1 MSKIKMPDKGKRVRA
16 SKLERRDY
24 KWIYLFL
31 LPSVV
36 MFLMFYFVPILTMF
50 FTSFTKWDGF
60 NAPVFNGLDNYTR
73 LFSNPAFVISVRNL
87 IAWSLIGIF
96 LHVGFGVLVALI
108 LYHKPRGWK
117 FTRAVFMIPN
127 VISAAAWAL
136 IYKFIFNNEMG
147 VLNNLIR
154 MISPDFNVQWFY
166 TSPYAFWAIT
176 FTWLFYAVIVT
187 LVVLGDLMA
196 IPEELNEAARIDGAN
211 EFRIL
216 WHLILPMALPIIL
229 TIGMYYAVDHWN
241 CYLLSIYYITK
252 DQLKPL
258 QVILRRLLDAS
269 RNAADQELVPTETL
283 KMAAVCYATAPIIV
297 VYPFIQKY
305 FVKGTLA
312 GAVKG

>member
-1 MSKIKMPDKGKRVRA
+1 MVKSKGDV
-16 SKLERRDY
+16 
-24 KWIYLFL
+24 LFN
-31 LPSVV
+31 
-36 MFLMFYFVPILTMF
+36 ILVYVII
-50 FTSFTKWDGF
+50 FTVGLICLI
-60 NAPVFNGLDNYTR
+60 PVL
-73 LFSNPAFVISVRNL
+73 FVISASVTPYSELLKNGGFVL
-87 IAWSLIGIF
+87 I
-96 LHVGFGVLVALI
+96 
-108 LYHKPRGWK
+108 PRK
-117 FTRAVFMIPN
+117 FTNVAYVEMLADGALSHAMWVTVKFCMLFDAGIVPTYLIVRKTGLINTLWAMIVP
-127 VISAAAWAL
+127 
-136 IYKFIFNNEMG
+136 
-147 VLNNLIR
+147 
-154 MISPDFNVQWFY
+154 
-166 TSPYAFWAIT
+166 
-176 FTWLFYAVIVT
+176 T
-187 LVVLGDLMA
+187 LVSAYNLVIMKAFFEGL
-196 IPEELNEAARIDGAN
+196 PEELFEAARIDGAN